1 VDLAKVFISA
11 FLFLALLGNLALV
24 QSQEVEEETA
34 PEPFVEP
41 SQPRAPPVLAETG
54 LASFY
59 HVVFHGRRTAS
70 GEAFNR
76 HALTAAH
83 KNLPFGTLVRV
94 INLRNERSVIVRVN
108 DRGPLHKNRVID
120 VTPRAARQVGFLA
133 YGLTRVKLE
142 VMAPEE
148 SSDEEK

>member
-1 VDLAKVFISA
+1 LLVALSANFDLA
-11 FLFLALLGNLALV
+11 
-24 QSQEVEEETA
+24 QSQEVEEETV

-41 SQPRAPPVLAETG
+41 SQPRASPVAAETG

-83 KNLPFGTLVRV
+83 KTLPFGTLVRV

-120 VTPRAARQVGFLA
+120 VTPRVARELGFRA
-133 YGLTRVKLE
+133 YGLTFVKLE
-142 VMAPEE
+142 IMAADE
-148 SSDEEK
+148 SADLGVK